1 MGRYKLSLFWKS
13 LNFRGPAIE
22 SDDSFAEIHT
32 SYGDQEMPRECAIC
46 GKRVQR
52 GYQYTYRGLAKY
64 KGGVGRKVT
73 GKTKR
78 KFRPNLQKVRAMVGK
93 TVTRLRVC
101 TRCIKAGKVRKPLRL
116 SVYETA
122 PKLAAVADAT
132 ATTGTATTGTGAG
145 TAGAAPQ

>member
-1 MGRYKLSLFWKS
+1 
-13 LNFRGPAIE
+13 
-22 SDDSFAEIHT
+22 
-32 SYGDQEMPRECAIC
+32 MPRECAIC

-101 TRCIKAGKVRKPLRL
+101 TRCIKTGKVRKPMRL

-122 PKLAAVADAT
+122 PKPAA
-132 ATTGTATTGTGAG
+132 ATTTAAAATTTTTAAGAG
-145 TAGAAPQ
+145 ATPQ